1 METLKFFHKP
11 NISES
16 LGNGWFTMKKYFLWL
31 FLAIV
36 VCAIVSGPN
45 FKYTFN
51 ANDWKGDWGSTFAP
65 AFAGFTILMGFLI
78 LLSLALFILVRPVIF
93 YGSDMMFVQA
103 IRDQKPDMQ
112 LLFIGFRQSYMNIV
126 LAHLLKTAIIAI
138 GFVML
143 IVPGIIFACR
153 LTFVSY
159 LVMDK
164 QMDPIRAIEE
174 SWRLTRGYG
183 WTIFGLGIV
192 SFFIG
197 ILGLAML
204 IVGIFPAIV
213 LINAAFASLY
223 QAVLTVKNG
232 DMDAGYE
239 STPV

>member
-1 METLKFFHKP
+1 
-11 NISES
+11 
-16 LGNGWFTMKKYFLWL
+16 
-31 FLAIV
+31 
-36 VCAIVSGPN
+36 
-45 FKYTFN
+45 
-51 ANDWKGDWGSTFAP
+51 
-65 AFAGFTILMGFLI
+65 
-78 LLSLALFILVRPVIF
+78 
-93 YGSDMMFVQA
+93 
-103 IRDQKPDMQ
+103 
-112 LLFIGFRQSYMNIV
+112 
-126 LAHLLKTAIIAI
+126 
-138 GFVML
+138 
-143 IVPGIIFACR
+143 
-153 LTFVSY
+153 
-159 LVMDK
+159 MDK